1 MLSAMD
7 PGGLVMPDG
16 RGLDLQLDLP
26 AKPEFVAIARLMIAS
41 LASGRR
47 ALSADRVADLKL
59 AVSEACTNAIESYGG
74 AGADNRVWIG
84 WRETP
89 DALEVWIRDAGKG
102 FDPDRL
108 MQPPPVT
115 DPERLNF
122 ERGLGIPL
130 IRSLVDEVDFYSS
143 DLGTAVRMVV
153 SCAPRG
159 VGDQGTIGTAS
170 GTSVSRRCP

>member
-1 MLSAMD
+1 MEATR
-7 PGGLVMPDG
+7 LVMPDG
-16 RGLDLQLDLP
+16 RGVDLELDLP
-26 AKPEFVAIARLMIAS
+26 AKPEFVAIARLMVAS

-89 DALEVWIRDAGKG
+89 GSVEVWIRDSGKG
-102 FDPDRL
+102 FDPDQL

-153 SCAPRG
+153 HCPPRG
-159 VGDQGTIGTAS
+159 SDAEEPAELSS
-170 GTSVSRRCP
+170 GSGVSWRCR

>member
-74 AGADNRVWIG
+74 AGEDNRVWIG

-130 IRSLVDEVDFYSS
+130 MRTLMDEVQFSPTAA
-143 DLGTAVRMVV
+143 GTVVRMIFYGGP
-153 SCAPRG
+153 A
-159 VGDQGTIGTAS
+159 GDTGDE
-170 GTSVSRRCP
+170 TSEILRAVLADEQD